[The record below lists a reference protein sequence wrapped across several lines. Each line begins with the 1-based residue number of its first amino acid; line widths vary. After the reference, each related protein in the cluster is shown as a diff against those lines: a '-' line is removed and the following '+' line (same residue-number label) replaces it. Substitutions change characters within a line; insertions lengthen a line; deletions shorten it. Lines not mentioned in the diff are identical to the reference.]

1 MITATR
7 TLQLAE
13 AGSVDVTFDTYG
25 AGRPFLM
32 LHGGGG
38 PNTVANFA
46 DRLAGSRDVQVI
58 CPTHPGFGGTPRPA
72 ALTNVAGLAAL
83 YKALVEELDLTNVTV
98 VGNSIGGWIAAEMA
112 ILGSARVRGVILVD
126 GVGIEVPGHPVADF
140 FSLRMDQVV
149 QLSYHNPDA
158 FYIDPATLPPAAQAV
173 IAGNREA
180 LAVYAGT
187 AMNDPT
193 LAGRLSAV
201 ETPALVVWGDSD
213 RIVDVDYGRAFTEA
227 IPLARFQVL
236 KDTGHMPQIE
246 SPDQLLSAIWE
257 ADASWDAADTRF
269 SAPPDA
275 GVH

>member
-1 MITATR
+1 MITVTH
-7 TLQLAE
+7 TLHLAE
-13 AGSVDVTFDTYG
+13 TGPVDVTFDTYG

-46 DRLAGSRDVQVI
+46 DRFATAHDVQVI
-58 CPTHPGFGGTPRPA
+58 CPVHPGFGGTPRPV
-72 ALTNVAGLAAL
+72 ALTTVAGLAAL
-83 YKALVEELDLTNVTV
+83 YLALVDELDLTDVTV

-112 ILGSARVRGVILVD
+112 ILGSARIRGVILVD

-158 FYIDPATLPPAAQAV
+158 FYVDPATLPPAAQATM
-173 IAGNREA
+173 AGNREA
-180 LAVYAGT
+180 LAVYAGA
-187 AMNDPT
+187 AMNDPS

-201 ETPALVVWGDSD
+201 HTPALVLWGDSD
-213 RIVDVDYGRAFTEA
+213 RIADVDYGRAFA
-227 IPLARFQVL
+227 AAFPIARFQVL

-246 SPDQLLSAIWE
+246 SPDQLLTAL
-257 ADASWDAADTRF
+257 WDAATTDFAAQPDTGLR
-269 SAPPDA
+269 
-275 GVH
+275 